1 MSIFHKILVY
11 TENSH
16 MKTKLESITKGTY
29 LKGIIPNQIV
39 EVIDAVWHGD
49 DVIEV
54 TFKDSLGNPNNEI
67 LYRDNEVN
75 LEIVTSSAPWSFSAS
90 SDKFKLV
97 SEAYRIKLAYV
108 FDPMMA
114 IHTSMIE
121 PLPHQIT
128 AVYDNMLPRQPLRYV
143 LADDPGSGKTIMA
156 GLLIKELAIR
166 GDVKRC
172 LIVCPGVLAEQWQD
186 ELFQKFQLPFEILT
200 NDKTNTS
207 KTGNWFQEENMV
219 IARLDKLSRDEDL
232 QEKLKI
238 TDWDLVIVDEAHKM
252 SASFFGGEVKFTKRY
267 RLGQLLS
274 KQTRHL
280 LLMTATPHNGKE
292 EDFQLFLALIDGDRF
307 EGRFRDG
314 VHTVEVSDIMRRL
327 LKEQLVKFDGKPL
340 FPERIAITVPYQL
353 TPEEER
359 LYVEVSNYVREQFNR
374 ADALESG
381 RRGSVGFALTILQR
395 RLASSPEAIYQSLKR
410 RKDRL
415 NARLREEK
423 MFHRVVLSTEQLH
436 DFDDEDI
443 EEFVDDIESEEQEQL
458 QNEFV
463 DRATTARTIQ
473 ELEAEINTLRL
484 LEELA
489 LAVKMSG
496 TDKKWEQLSN
506 ILTENE
512 WMFDASGN
520 RRKLV
525 IFTEHRDT
533 LNYLAIKIRTLLG
546 NQETVVT
553 IQGGMSREER
563 KKSQEQFTQDVNVSV
578 LIATDAAGE
587 GINLQRAHLMVNYDL
602 PWNPNRLEQRF
613 GRIHRIG
620 QTEVCRLW
628 NIIAHQT
635 REGEVWQR
643 LFEKLEI
650 EREALG
656 GQVFDV
662 LGEMTFENKSLR
674 ELIIEAIRYGNDP
687 ERKAYLNRVLDEALD
702 HVKLEKLL
710 NERALHTITLTKSNV
725 QVIREE
731 MDRAATRK
739 LQPHFIAD
747 FFLTAFKS
755 LGGSITE
762 KEKGRYQVIFVPSA
776 IRNRDRLIGTREPI
790 LKSYERITFHKEL
803 ISVQSKPLASFVCPG
818 HPLLDATI
826 DLLLE
831 TQLSIM
837 KQGSILI
844 DELNP
849 NSKPR
854 VLFYLENSVQDA
866 RQIESGG
873 RRTISKE
880 VHFVELYENGQI
892 AQAGYAPYLDYRTA
906 TDSEITELLSNVDTM
921 PWLQQ
926 NMEDKIKSFAI
937 STIAKS
943 HLERV
948 RANRQFLVEKTKTA
962 VIERLTNEIRYWDH
976 RARDLRMH
984 EEAGKPNAKLNSN
997 EARKRAD
1004 ELQMRMQKR
1013 IQELDEESKIS
1024 SKPPVVI
1031 GGVLVIP
1038 ACMINSEVKEDFKTM
1053 GFASPEEKAIVEKA
1067 GMDAVFAVEN
1077 ELNNIAT
1084 DRSKEK
1090 IGYDIESICSQSGN
1104 LRFIEVKGRRKDALT
1119 VTISKNE
1126 IIYGLNLPDQFILAL
1141 AFVDGKKVDVH
1152 YVQHA
1157 FRFEPDFGVTSIN
1170 FNVRDLLTKTVYQKS
1185 IILE

>member
-1 MSIFHKILVY
+1 M
-11 TENSH
+11 
-16 MKTKLESITKGTY
+16 TKLENITKGTY
-29 LKGIIPNQIV
+29 LNGVIPNQMV
-39 EVIDAVWHGD
+39 EVIDAVWHGT
-49 DVIEV
+49 DVIEI

-67 LYRDNEVN
+67 LYRDNEPN
-75 LEIVTSSAPWSFSAS
+75 LEIVIASAPWSFNAS

-97 SEAYRIKLAYV
+97 SEAYRIRLAYI

-128 AVYDNMLPRQPLRYV
+128 AVYDSMLPRQPLRYV
-143 LADDPGSGKTIMA
+143 LADDPGAGKTIMA

-186 ELFQKFQLPFEILT
+186 ELFHKFQLPFEILT
-200 NDKTNTS
+200 NDKTNSS
-207 KTGNWFQEENMV
+207 KTGNWFNEENFV

-232 QEKLKI
+232 QEKLRV

-274 KQTRHL
+274 RQTRHF

-314 VHTVEVSDIMRRL
+314 VHTVDVSDIMRRL
-327 LKEQLVKFDGKPL
+327 LKEQLVKFNGKPL

-353 TPEEER
+353 TPDEER
-359 LYVEVSNYVREQFNR
+359 LYVEVTNYVREQFNR
-374 ADALESG
+374 ADNLESG

-395 RLASSPEAIYQSLKR
+395 RLASSPEAIYQSLRR
-410 RKDRL
+410 RKERL
-415 NARLREEK
+415 QARLEEERL
-423 MFHRVVLSTEQLH
+423 FHRVEIRTEQLP
-436 DFDDEDI
+436 DFDDDEDI
-443 EEFVDDIESEEQEQL
+443 EDYVDDQSSEEQEQVE
-458 QNEFV
+458 NEFV

-473 ELEAEINTLRL
+473 ELEAEINTLKQ

-489 LAVKMSG
+489 LTVKRSG
-496 TDKKWEQLSN
+496 TDKWEQLSN

-512 WMFDASGN
+512 CMFDDARN

-533 LNYLAIKIRTLLG
+533 LNYLALKIRTLLG
-546 NQETVVT
+546 SQNAVVT
-553 IQGGMSREER
+553 IQGGMNREDR
-563 KKSQEQFTQDVNVSV
+563 KKAQEQFTQDVNVSV

-643 LFEKLEI
+643 LFDKLEI

-674 ELIIEAIRYGNDP
+674 DLLIEAIRYGSDP
-687 ERKAYLNRVLDEALD
+687 ERKAFLDRVLDEALD
-702 HVKLEKLL
+702 RAKLEKLL
-710 NERALHTITLTKSNV
+710 QERSLHSITMTKSGV
-725 QVIREE
+725 QEIREE
-731 MDRAATRK
+731 MDRAAARK

-747 FFLTAFKS
+747 FFLTAFKA
-755 LGGSITE
+755 LGGSVAE
-762 KEKGRYQVIFVPSA
+762 KEKGRYQVLHVPAA
-776 IRNRDRLIGTREPI
+776 IRNRDRIIATREPI

-803 ISVQSKPLASFVCPG
+803 VSVQDKPLAAFVCPG

-831 TQLSIM
+831 SQMGLL

-849 NSKPR
+849 DSEPR

-866 RQIESGG
+866 RQLETGG
-873 RRTISKE
+873 RRTISRE
-880 VHFVELYENGQI
+880 VHFVEMNGQGQI
-892 AQAGYAPYLDYRTA
+892 MQAGYAPYLDYREA
-906 TDSEITELLSNVDTM
+906 SEEEMNEVLFKAETL
-921 PWLQQ
+921 PWLKQ

-937 STIAKS
+937 TTIAKD

-948 RANRQFLVEKTKTA
+948 KKNRQYLVEKTKNA
-962 VIERLTNEIRYWDH
+962 VQERLTNEIHYWDR
-976 RARDLRMH
+976 RARDLRKQ

-1004 ELQMRMQKR
+1004 ELQTRMQKR
-1013 IQELDEESKIS
+1013 MQELDEEGKIS

-1038 ACMINSEVKEDFKTM
+1038 ASMLSTQVKEDYKSQ
-1053 GFASPEEKAIVEKA
+1053 GFASPEEKAAVEKA
-1067 GMDAVFAVEN
+1067 GMQAVFAVEK
-1077 ELNNIAT
+1077 ELSNTAK

-1090 IGYDIESICSQSGN
+1090 IGYDIESLCSQTGN
-1104 LRFIEVKGRRKDALT
+1104 LRFIEVKGRRKDATT
-1119 VTISKNE
+1119 VTITKNE
-1126 IIYGLNLPDQFILAL
+1126 IIYGLNLPEQFILAL
-1141 AFVDGKKVDVH
+1141 AFVDGKRVEVH

-1170 FNVRDLLTKTVYQKS
+1170 FNVKDLLTRTVHRRT
-1185 IILE
+1185 ITLE

>member
-1 MSIFHKILVY
+1 M
-11 TENSH
+11 
-16 MKTKLESITKGTY
+16 TKLENITKGIY
-29 LKGIIPNQIV
+29 LNGVIPNHMV
-39 EVIDAVWHGD
+39 EVIDAVWHGT
-49 DVIEV
+49 DVIEI

-67 LYRDNEVN
+67 LYRDSEPN
-75 LEIVTSSAPWSFSAS
+75 LEIVTASAPWSFNAS
-90 SDKFKLV
+90 SEKFKLV
-97 SEAYRIKLAYV
+97 SEAYRIRLAYI

-128 AVYDNMLPRQPLRYV
+128 AVYDSMLPRQPLRYV
-143 LADDPGSGKTIMA
+143 LADDPGAGKTIMA

-200 NDKTNTS
+200 NDKTNSS
-207 KTGNWFQEENMV
+207 KTGNWFNEENFV

-232 QEKLKI
+232 QEKLRV

-274 KQTRHL
+274 RQTRHF

-314 VHTVEVSDIMRRL
+314 VHTVDVSDIMRRL

-353 TPEEER
+353 TPDEER
-359 LYVEVSNYVREQFNR
+359 LYVEVTNYVREQFNR
-374 ADALESG
+374 ADNLESG

-395 RLASSPEAIYQSLKR
+395 RLASSPEAIYQSLRR
-410 RKDRL
+410 RKEKL
-415 NARLREEK
+415 QARLEEEK
-423 MFHRVVLSTEQLH
+423 LFNRVELRTERTS
-436 DFDDEDI
+436 DFDED
-443 EEFVDDIESEEQEQL
+443 DDIESYVDDQTAEEQEQVE
-458 QNEFV
+458 NEFV

-473 ELEAEINTLRL
+473 ELEAEINTLKQ

-489 LAVKMSG
+489 LTVKRSG
-496 TDKKWEQLSN
+496 TDKKWEELSS

-512 WMFDASGN
+512 WMFDDARN

-533 LNYLAIKIRTLLG
+533 LNYLALKIRTLLG
-546 NQETVVT
+546 SQNAVVT
-553 IQGGMSREER
+553 IQGGMNREDR
-563 KKSQEQFTQDVNVSV
+563 KKAQEQFTQDINVSV

-643 LFEKLEI
+643 LFDKLEI

-674 ELIIEAIRYGNDP
+674 DLLIEAIRYGSDP
-687 ERKAYLNRVLDEALD
+687 ERKAFLDRVLDEALD
-702 HVKLEKLL
+702 HAKLEKLL
-710 NERALHTITLTKSNV
+710 QERSLHAITMTKSGV
-725 QVIREE
+725 QEIREE
-731 MDRAATRK
+731 MDRAAARK

-747 FFLTAFKS
+747 FFLTAFKA
-755 LGGSITE
+755 LGGSVTE
-762 KEKGRYQVIFVPSA
+762 KEKGRYQVLHVPSA
-776 IRNRDRLIGTREPI
+776 IRNRDRIIGTREPI

-803 ISVQSKPLASFVCPG
+803 VSVQGKPLAAFVCPG

-831 TQLSIM
+831 SQMGLL
-837 KQGSILI
+837 KQGSVLI

-849 NSKPR
+849 DSEPR

-866 RQIESGG
+866 RHLETGG
-873 RRTISKE
+873 RRTISRE
-880 VHFVELYENGQI
+880 VHFVELNGQGQI
-892 AQAGYAPYLDYRTA
+892 MQAGYAPYLDYRQA
-906 TDSEITELLSNVDTM
+906 SEEEINEVISKADEL
-921 PWLQQ
+921 PWLKQ
-926 NMEDKIKSFAI
+926 NMVDKIKSFAI
-937 STIAKS
+937 TTIAKE

-948 RANRQFLVEKTKTA
+948 KKNRQYLVEKTKNA
-962 VIERLTNEIRYWDH
+962 VQERLTNEIRYWDH
-976 RARDLRMH
+976 RARDLRMQ
-984 EEAGKPNAKLNSN
+984 EESGRPNAKLNSN

-1004 ELQMRMQKR
+1004 ELQTRMQKR
-1013 IQELDEESKIS
+1013 MQELDEESKIS

-1038 ACMINSEVKEDFKTM
+1038 ASMLSAQVKEDFKSQ
-1053 GFASPEEKAIVEKA
+1053 GFASPEEKAAVEKA
-1067 GMDAVFAVEN
+1067 GMDAVFAVEK
-1077 ELNNIAT
+1077 ELNNAAK

-1090 IGYDIESICSQSGN
+1090 IGYDIESLCSQTGN
-1104 LRFIEVKGRRKDALT
+1104 LRFIEVKGRRKDATT
-1119 VTISKNE
+1119 VTITKNE
-1126 IIYGLNLPDQFILAL
+1126 IIYGLNLPEQFILAL
-1141 AFVDGKKVDVH
+1141 AFVDGKRVEVH
-1152 YVQHA
+1152 YVQNA
-1157 FRFEPDFGVTSIN
+1157 FHFEPDFGVTSIN
-1170 FNVRDLLTKTVYQKS
+1170 FNVKDLLTKTVHRRT
-1185 IILE
+1185 ITLE

>member
-1 MSIFHKILVY
+1 M
-11 TENSH
+11 
-16 MKTKLESITKGTY
+16 TKLENITKGTY
-29 LKGIIPNQIV
+29 LNGVIPNQMV
-39 EVIDAVWHGD
+39 EVIDAVWHGT
-49 DVIEV
+49 DVIEI

-67 LYRDNEVN
+67 LYRDSEPN
-75 LEIVTSSAPWSFSAS
+75 LEIVTASAPWSFNAS
-90 SDKFKLV
+90 SEKFKLV
-97 SEAYRIKLAYV
+97 SEAYRIRLAYI

-128 AVYDNMLPRQPLRYV
+128 AVYDSMLPRQPLRYV
-143 LADDPGSGKTIMA
+143 LADDPGAGKTIMA

-200 NDKTNTS
+200 NDKTNSS
-207 KTGNWFQEENMV
+207 KTGNWFNEENFV

-232 QEKLKI
+232 QEKLRV
-238 TDWDLVIVDEAHKM
+238 TEWDLVIVDEAHKM

-274 KQTRHL
+274 RQSRHF

-314 VHTVEVSDIMRRL
+314 VHTVDVSDIMRRL

-353 TPEEER
+353 TPDEER
-359 LYVEVSNYVREQFNR
+359 LYVEVTNYVREQFNR
-374 ADALESG
+374 ADNLESG

-395 RLASSPEAIYQSLKR
+395 RLASSPEAIYQSLRR
-410 RKDRL
+410 RKERL
-415 NARLREEK
+415 QARLEEERL
-423 MFHRVVLSTEQLH
+423 FHRVEIRTEQLP
-436 DFDDEDI
+436 DFDDDEDI
-443 EEFVDDIESEEQEQL
+443 EDYVDDQSSDDQEQVE
-458 QNEFV
+458 NEFV

-473 ELEAEINTLRL
+473 ELEAEINTLKQ
-484 LEELA
+484 LEALA
-489 LAVKMSG
+489 LTVKRSG

-512 WMFDASGN
+512 WMFDDARN

-533 LNYLAIKIRTLLG
+533 LNYLALKIRTLLG
-546 NQETVVT
+546 SQNAVVT
-553 IQGGMSREER
+553 IQGGMNREDR
-563 KKSQEQFTQDVNVSV
+563 KKAQEQFTQDVNVSV

-643 LFEKLEI
+643 LFDKLEI

-674 ELIIEAIRYGNDP
+674 DLLIEAIRYGSDP
-687 ERKAYLNRVLDEALD
+687 ERKAFLDRVLDEALD
-702 HVKLEKLL
+702 HAKLEKLL
-710 NERALHTITLTKSNV
+710 QERSLHAITMTKSGV
-725 QVIREE
+725 QEIREE
-731 MDRAATRK
+731 MDRAAARK

-747 FFLTAFKS
+747 FFLTAFRA
-755 LGGSITE
+755 LGGSVTE
-762 KEKGRYQVIFVPSA
+762 KEKGRHQVLHVPAS
-776 IRNRDRLIGTREPI
+776 IRNRDRIIGTREPI

-803 ISVQSKPLASFVCPG
+803 VSLQGKPLAAFVCPG

-831 TQLSIM
+831 SQLGLL

-849 NSKPR
+849 DSEPR

-866 RQIESGG
+866 RQLETGG
-873 RRTISKE
+873 RRTISRE
-880 VHFVELYENGQI
+880 VQFVELNGQGQI
-892 AQAGYAPYLDYRTA
+892 MQAGYAPYLDYRQA
-906 TDSEITELLSNVDTM
+906 SEEEINEVLTKADAL
-921 PWLQQ
+921 PWLKQ

-937 STIAKS
+937 TTIAKE

-948 RANRQFLVEKTKTA
+948 KKNRQFLVEKTKNA
-962 VIERLTNEIRYWDH
+962 VKERLTNEIRYWDH
-976 RARDLRMH
+976 RARDLRLQ
-984 EEAGKPNAKLNSN
+984 EESGRPNAKLNSN

-1004 ELQMRMQKR
+1004 ELQTRMQKR
-1013 IQELDEESKIS
+1013 MQELDEECKIS

-1038 ACMINSEVKEDFKTM
+1038 ASMLSTQVKEDFKSQ
-1053 GFASPEEKAIVEKA
+1053 GFASPEEKAAVEKA
-1067 GMDAVFAVEN
+1067 GMDAVFAVEK
-1077 ELNNIAT
+1077 ELNNAT
-1084 DRSKEK
+1084 KDRSKEK
-1090 IGYDIESICSQSGN
+1090 IGYDIESICSKTGN
-1104 LRFIEVKGRRKDALT
+1104 LRFIEVKGRRKDATT
-1119 VTISKNE
+1119 VTITKNE
-1126 IIYGLNLPDQFILAL
+1126 IIYGLNLPEQFILAL
-1141 AFVDGKKVDVH
+1141 AFVDGKRVEVH
-1152 YVQHA
+1152 YVQNA

-1170 FNVRDLLTKTVYQKS
+1170 FNVKDLLTKTVHRRT
-1185 IILE
+1185 ITLD

>member
-1 MSIFHKILVY
+1 M
-11 TENSH
+11 
-16 MKTKLESITKGTY
+16 TKLENITKGTY
-29 LKGIIPNQIV
+29 LNGVIPNQMV
-39 EVIDAVWHGD
+39 EVIDSIWHGT
-49 DVIEV
+49 DVIEI

-67 LYRDNEVN
+67 LYRDNESN
-75 LEIVTSSAPWSFSAS
+75 LEIVTASAPWSFNAS
-90 SDKFKLV
+90 SEKFKLV
-97 SEAYRIKLAYV
+97 SEAYRIRLAYI

-128 AVYDNMLPRQPLRYV
+128 AVYDSMLPRQPLRYL
-143 LADDPGSGKTIMA
+143 LADDPGAGKTIMA

-200 NDKTNTS
+200 NDKTNS
-207 KTGNWFQEENMV
+207 CKTGNWFSEENFV

-232 QEKLKI
+232 QEKLKV

-274 KQTRHL
+274 RQTRHF

-314 VHTVEVSDIMRRL
+314 VHTVDVSDIMRRL
-327 LKEQLVKFDGKPL
+327 LKEQLVKFNGKPL

-353 TPEEER
+353 TPDEER
-359 LYVEVSNYVREQFNR
+359 LYVEVTNYVREQFNR
-374 ADALESG
+374 ADNLESG

-395 RLASSPEAIYQSLKR
+395 RLASSPEAIYQSLRR
-410 RKDRL
+410 RKERL
-415 NARLREEK
+415 QARLEEEK
-423 MFHRVVLSTEQLH
+423 LFHRVEIRTEQLPVF
-436 DFDDEDI
+436 DDDEDI
-443 EEFVDDIESEEQEQL
+443 EDYFDDQDSEEQEQVE
-458 QNEFV
+458 NEFV

-473 ELEAEINTLRL
+473 ELEAEINTLKQ
-484 LEELA
+484 LEEIA
-489 LAVKMSG
+489 LTVKRSG

-512 WMFDASGN
+512 WMFDDARN

-533 LNYLAIKIRTLLG
+533 LNYLALKIRTLLG
-546 NQETVVT
+546 SQNAVVT
-553 IQGGMSREER
+553 IQGGMNREDR
-563 KKSQEQFTQDVNVSV
+563 KKAQEQFTQDVNVSV

-643 LFEKLEI
+643 LFDKLEI

-674 ELIIEAIRYGNDP
+674 DLLIEAIRYGSDP
-687 ERKAYLNRVLDEALD
+687 ERKAFLDRVLDEALD
-702 HVKLEKLL
+702 HAKLEKLL
-710 NERALHTITLTKSNV
+710 QERSLHAITMTKSVV
-725 QVIREE
+725 QEIREE
-731 MDRAATRK
+731 MDRAAARK

-747 FFLTAFKS
+747 FFLTAFKA
-755 LGGSITE
+755 LGGSVTE
-762 KEKGRYQVIFVPSA
+762 KEKGRYQVLHVPAA
-776 IRNRDRLIGTREPI
+776 IRNRDRIIGTREPI
-790 LKSYERITFHKEL
+790 LKSYERTTFHKEL
-803 ISVQSKPLASFVCPG
+803 VSVQGRPLAAFVCPG

-831 TQLSIM
+831 SQMGLL
-837 KQGSILI
+837 KQGSVLI

-849 NSKPR
+849 NSEPR

-866 RQIESGG
+866 RQLETGG
-873 RRTISKE
+873 RRTISRE
-880 VHFVELYENGQI
+880 VHFVELNGKDQI
-892 AQAGYAPYLDYRTA
+892 MQAGYAPYLDYRQA
-906 TDSEITELLSNVDTM
+906 TEEEINEVLTKADAM
-921 PWLQQ
+921 PWLKQ

-937 STIAKS
+937 TTIAKD

-948 RANRQFLVEKTKTA
+948 KKNRQYFVEKTKIA
-962 VIERLTNEIRYWDH
+962 VQERLTNEIRYWDH
-976 RARDLRMH
+976 RARDLRMQ

-1004 ELQMRMQKR
+1004 ELQNRMQKR

-1031 GGVLVIP
+1031 GGVLVMP
-1038 ACMINSEVKEDFKTM
+1038 ASMLHAQVKEDYKSQ
-1053 GFASPEEKAIVEKA
+1053 GFASPEEKATVEKA
-1067 GMDAVFAVEN
+1067 GMQAVFAVEK
-1077 ELNNIAT
+1077 ELSNAAK

-1090 IGYDIESICSQSGN
+1090 IGYDIESLCSQTGN
-1104 LRFIEVKGRRKDALT
+1104 LRFIEVKGRRKDATT
-1119 VTISKNE
+1119 VTITKNE
-1126 IIYGLNLPDQFILAL
+1126 IIYGLNLPEQFILAL
-1141 AFVDGKKVDVH
+1141 AFVDGKRVEVH
-1152 YVQHA
+1152 YVQNA

-1170 FNVRDLLTKTVYQKS
+1170 FNVKDLLTKTVHRRT
-1185 IILE
+1185 ITLE

>member
-1 MSIFHKILVY
+1 MRL
-11 TENSH
+11 EN
-16 MKTKLESITKGTY
+16 ITKGTY
-29 LKGIIPNQIV
+29 LSGVIPNQMV
-39 EVIDAVWHGD
+39 EVIDAVWHGT
-49 DVIEV
+49 DVIEI
-54 TFKDSLGNPNNEI
+54 TFKDNLGNPNNEI
-67 LYRDNEVN
+67 LYRDSEPN
-75 LEIVTSSAPWSFSAS
+75 LEIVIASAPWSFNAS
-90 SDKFKLV
+90 SEKFKLV
-97 SEAYRIKLAYV
+97 SEAYRIRLAYI

-128 AVYDNMLPRQPLRYV
+128 AVYDSMLPRQPLRYV
-143 LADDPGSGKTIMA
+143 LADDPGAGKTIMA

-200 NDKTNTS
+200 NDKANSS
-207 KTGNWFQEENMV
+207 KTGNWFNEENFV

-232 QEKLKI
+232 QEKLRVS
-238 TDWDLVIVDEAHKM
+238 DWDLVIVDEAHKM

-274 KQTRHL
+274 RQTRHF

-314 VHTVEVSDIMRRL
+314 VHTVDVSDIMRRL

-353 TPEEER
+353 TPDEER
-359 LYVEVSNYVREQFNR
+359 LYVEVTNYVREQFNR
-374 ADALESG
+374 ADNLESG

-395 RLASSPEAIYQSLKR
+395 RLASSPEAIYQSLRR
-410 RKDRL
+410 RKERL
-415 NARLREEK
+415 QARLEEERL
-423 MFHRVVLSTEQLH
+423 FHRVEIRAEQLP
-436 DFDDEDI
+436 DFDDEEDI
-443 EEFVDDIESEEQEQL
+443 DDYVDDQSSDEQEQVE
-458 QNEFV
+458 NEFV

-473 ELEAEINTLRL
+473 ELEAEINTLKQ

-489 LAVKMSG
+489 LTVKRSG
-496 TDKKWEQLSN
+496 TDKKWEELSN

-512 WMFDASGN
+512 WMFDDAGN

-533 LNYLAIKIRTLLG
+533 LNYLALKIRTLLG
-546 NQETVVT
+546 SQNAVVT
-553 IQGGMSREER
+553 IQGGMNREDR
-563 KKSQEQFTQDVNVSV
+563 KKAQEQFTQDVNVSV

-643 LFEKLEI
+643 LFDKLEI

-674 ELIIEAIRYGNDP
+674 DLLIEAIRYGSDP
-687 ERKAYLNRVLDEALD
+687 ERKAFLDRVLDEALD
-702 HVKLEKLL
+702 HDKLEKLL
-710 NERALHTITLTKSNV
+710 QERSLHAITMTKSGV
-725 QVIREE
+725 QEIREE
-731 MDRAATRK
+731 MDRAAARK

-747 FFLTAFKS
+747 FFLTAFKA
-755 LGGSITE
+755 LGGSVTE
-762 KEKGRYQVIFVPSA
+762 KEKGRYQVLHVPAA
-776 IRNRDRLIGTREPI
+776 IRNRDRIIGTREPI

-803 ISVQSKPLASFVCPG
+803 VSVQGKPLAAFVCPG

-831 TQLSIM
+831 SQMGLL

-849 NSKPR
+849 DSEPR

-866 RQIESGG
+866 RQLETGG
-873 RRTISKE
+873 RRTISRE
-880 VHFVELYENGQI
+880 VHFVELNGQGQI
-892 AQAGYAPYLDYRTA
+892 LQAGYAPYLDYRHA
-906 TDSEITELLSNVDTM
+906 TQEEINEMLIKADAL
-921 PWLQQ
+921 PWLKQ

-937 STIAKS
+937 TTIAKE

-948 RANRQFLVEKTKTA
+948 KKNRQYLVEKTKNA
-962 VIERLTNEIRYWDH
+962 VQERLTNEIRYWDH
-976 RARDLRMH
+976 RARDLRMQ
-984 EEAGKPNAKLNSN
+984 EESGRPNAKLNSN

-1004 ELQMRMQKR
+1004 ELQTRMQKR
-1013 IQELDEESKIS
+1013 MQELDEESKIS

-1038 ACMINSEVKEDFKTM
+1038 ANMLTTHVKEDYKSQ
-1053 GFASPEEKAIVEKA
+1053 GFATPEEKAAIEKA
-1067 GMDAVFAVEN
+1067 GMQAVFAVEN
-1077 ELNNIAT
+1077 ELNNSAK
-1084 DRSKEK
+1084 DRSNEK
-1090 IGYDIESICSQSGN
+1090 IGYDIESLCSQTGS
-1104 LRFIEVKGRRKDALT
+1104 LRFIEVKGRRKDATT
-1119 VTISKNE
+1119 VTITKNE
-1126 IIYGLNLPDQFILAL
+1126 IIYGLNLPEQFILAL
-1141 AFVDGKKVDVH
+1141 AFVDGKRVEVH
-1152 YVQHA
+1152 YVQNT

-1170 FNVRDLLTKTVYQKS
+1170 FNVKDLLTKTVHRRT
-1185 IILE
+1185 ITLE

>member
-1 MSIFHKILVY
+1 MTRL
-11 TENSH
+11 EN
-16 MKTKLESITKGTY
+16 ITKGTY
-29 LKGIIPNQIV
+29 LNGVIPNQKV
-39 EVIDAVWHGD
+39 EVIDAVWHGA
-49 DVIEV
+49 DVIEI
-54 TFKDSLGNPNNEI
+54 TFKDALGNPNNQI
-67 LYRDNEVN
+67 LYRDNEPN
-75 LEIVTSSAPWSFSAS
+75 LEIVTASAPWSFNAS
-90 SDKFKLV
+90 SEKFKLV
-97 SEAYRIKLAYV
+97 SEAYRIRLAYI

-128 AVYDNMLPRQPLRYV
+128 AVYDSMLPRQPLRYV
-143 LADDPGSGKTIMA
+143 LADDPGAGKTIMA
-156 GLLIKELAIR
+156 GLLVKELAIR

-200 NDKTNTS
+200 NDKTNSS
-207 KTGNWFQEENMV
+207 KTGNWFNEENFV

-232 QEKLKI
+232 QEKLKV

-274 KQTRHL
+274 RQTRHF

-314 VHTVEVSDIMRRL
+314 VHTVDVSDIMRRL

-353 TPEEER
+353 KPDEES
-359 LYVEVSNYVREQFNR
+359 LYVEVTNYVREQFNR
-374 ADALESG
+374 ADNLDSG

-395 RLASSPEAIYQSLKR
+395 RLASSPEAIYQSLRR
-410 RKDRL
+410 RKERL
-415 NARLREEK
+415 NARLEEERL
-423 MFHRVVLSTEQLH
+423 FHRVELRKDQFPDYDENQNID
-436 DFDDEDI
+436 DFANDQ
-443 EEFVDDIESEEQEQL
+443 ESEEQEQIE
-458 QNEFV
+458 NEFL
-463 DRATTARTIQ
+463 DRATAAQTIQ
-473 ELEAEINTLRL
+473 ELEAEINTLKH
-484 LEELA
+484 LEGLA
-489 LAVKMSG
+489 LTVKQSG
-496 TDKKWEQLSN
+496 TDKKWEELSN
-506 ILTENE
+506 ILTENK
-512 WMFDASGN
+512 WMFDDTNN

-533 LNYLAIKIRTLLG
+533 LNYLAQKIRTLLG
-546 NQETVVT
+546 SQDEVVT
-553 IQGGMSREER
+553 IQGGMNREDR
-563 KKSQEQFTQDVNVSV
+563 KKAQERFTQDVNVFV

-628 NIIAHQT
+628 NIVAHQT

-643 LFEKLEI
+643 LFDKLEI

-674 ELIIEAIRYGNDP
+674 DLLIEAIRYGNDP
-687 ERKAYLNRVLDEALD
+687 ERKAFLDRVLDEALD

-710 NERALHTITLTKSNV
+710 QERSLHAITMTKSGV
-725 QVIREE
+725 QEIREE
-731 MDRAATRK
+731 MDRAAARK

-747 FFLTAFKS
+747 FFLTAFKVF
-755 LGGSITE
+755 GGSVTE
-762 KEKGRYQVIFVPSA
+762 KEKGRYQVLHVPSA
-776 IRNRDRLIGTREPI
+776 IRNRDRIIGTREPI

-803 ISVQSKPLASFVCPG
+803 VSLQGKPLAAFVCPG

-831 TQLSIM
+831 SQIGLL
-837 KQGSILI
+837 KQGSVLI

-849 NSKPR
+849 YSEPR

-866 RQIESGG
+866 RQLETGG

-880 VHFVELYENGQI
+880 VHFIELNEQGQVM
-892 AQAGYAPYLDYRTA
+892 QAGYAPYLNYRQA
-906 TDSEITELLSNVDTM
+906 TEEEINEVLSKADAM
-921 PWLQQ
+921 PWLKQ

-937 STIAKS
+937 TTIAKE

-948 RANRQFLVEKTKTA
+948 KKNRQYLVEKTKIA
-962 VIERLTNEIRYWDH
+962 VQERLTNEIRYWDH
-976 RARDLRMH
+976 RARDLRMQ
-984 EEAGKPNAKLNSN
+984 EESGRANAKLNSN

-1004 ELQMRMQKR
+1004 ELQTRMQKR

-1038 ACMINSEVKEDFKTM
+1038 VSMLNSQLKEDYKSQ
-1053 GFASPEEKAIVEKA
+1053 GFASPEEKAAVEKA
-1067 GMDAVFAVEN
+1067 GMQAVFAVEK
-1077 ELNNIAT
+1077 ELNNSAK

-1090 IGYDIESICSQSGN
+1090 IGYDIESLCSQTGN
-1104 LRFIEVKGRRKDALT
+1104 LRFIEVKGRRKDATT
-1119 VTISKNE
+1119 VTITKNE
-1126 IIYGLNLPDQFILAL
+1126 IIYGLNLPEQFILAL
-1141 AFVDGKKVDVH
+1141 AFVDGKRVEVH
-1152 YVQHA
+1152 YVQNA

-1170 FNVRDLLTKTVYQKS
+1170 FNVKDLLTKTVHHRT
-1185 IILE
+1185 ITIE

>member
-1 MSIFHKILVY
+1 M
-11 TENSH
+11 
-16 MKTKLESITKGTY
+16 TKLEKITKGTY
-29 LKGIIPNQIV
+29 LAGVIPNQMV
-39 EVIDAVWHGD
+39 EVVDAIWHGA
-49 DVIEV
+49 DVIEI
-54 TFKDSLGNPNNEI
+54 TFKDGLGNPNNEI
-67 LYRDNEVN
+67 LYRDNEAN
-75 LEIVTSSAPWSFSAS
+75 LEICIASAPWSFNAS
-90 SDKFKLV
+90 SEKFKLV
-97 SEAYRIKLAYV
+97 SEAYRIKLAYI

-128 AVYDNMLPRQPLRYV
+128 AVYDSMLPRQPLRFL
-143 LADDPGSGKTIMA
+143 LADDPGAGKTIMA

-186 ELFQKFQLPFEILT
+186 ELYMKFQLPFEILT
-200 NDKTNTS
+200 NDKINAS
-207 KTGNWFQEENMV
+207 KSGNWFNEENLV
-219 IARLDKLSRDEDL
+219 IARLDKLSRNEDL
-232 QEKLKI
+232 QDKLSV

-274 KQTRHL
+274 RRTRHF

-353 TPEEER
+353 TKEEEQ
-359 LYVEVSNYVREQFNR
+359 LYVEVTNYVREQFNR
-374 ADALESG
+374 ADNLESG
-381 RRGSVGFALTILQR
+381 RRGTVGFALTILQR

-410 RKDRL
+410 RKERL
-415 NARLREEK
+415 QARLEEER
-423 MFHRVVLSTEQLH
+423 MFHRVEIRREELP
-436 DFDDEDI
+436 DFDSGDEIEEYVHDI
-443 EEFVDDIESEEQEQL
+443 ETDEQEQVE
-458 QNEFV
+458 NDIV

-473 ELEAEINTLRL
+473 ELEAEITILKR

-489 LAVKMSG
+489 LSVKRSG
-496 TDKKWEQLSN
+496 TDKKWEELSN
-506 ILTENE
+506 IIAENE
-512 WMFDASGN
+512 WMFDEYGN

-533 LNYLAIKIRTLLG
+533 LTYLSKKIRTLLG
-546 NQETVVT
+546 NQEAVVT
-553 IQGGMSREER
+553 IQGGMKREER
-563 KKSQEQFTQDVNVSV
+563 RKAQELFTQDVNVFV
-578 LIATDAAGE
+578 LVATDAAGE

-620 QTEVCRLW
+620 QTEVCCLW

-643 LFEKLEI
+643 LFEKLEA

-662 LGEMTFENKSLR
+662 LGEMTFENRSLR
-674 ELIIEAIRYGNDP
+674 ELLIEAIRYGNDP
-687 ERKAYLNRVLDEALD
+687 ERKAYLNRILDEALD
-702 HVKLEKLL
+702 HTKLEKLL
-710 NERALHTITLTKSNV
+710 EERSLHAITLTKSGV
-725 QVIREE
+725 QEIREE
-731 MDRAATRK
+731 MDRAAARK

-747 FFLTAFKS
+747 FFLTAFKT
-755 LGGSITE
+755 LGGSVAE
-762 KEKGRYQVIFVPSA
+762 KEKGRYQVLHVPAA
-776 IRNRDRLIGTREPI
+776 IRNRDRVIGSREPI

-803 ISVQSKPLASFVCPG
+803 ISVQGKPLAAFICPG

-831 TQLSIM
+831 SQLSLL

-844 DELNP
+844 DEINA
-849 NSKPR
+849 NSEPR
-854 VLFYLENSVQDA
+854 VLFYLENSIQDA
-866 RQIESGG
+866 RQLDGGG

-880 VHFVELYENGQI
+880 VHYVELNEQGQI
-892 AQAGYAPYLDYRTA
+892 TQAGYAPYLDYRIA
-906 TDSEITELLSNVDTM
+906 TNQDMEAILQRVETIG
-921 PWLQQ
+921 WLRQ

-937 STIAKS
+937 TSIARD
-943 HLERV
+943 HLSRV
-948 RANRQFLVEKTKTA
+948 KTNRQYLVSKTKSA
-962 VIERLTNEIRYWDH
+962 VQERLTTEIRYWDH
-976 RARDLRMH
+976 RARDLRLQ

-1004 ELQMRMQKR
+1004 ELQARLQKRMQ
-1013 IQELDEESKIS
+1013 ELEEENKIS

-1038 ACMINSEVKEDFKTM
+1038 GSWISGQSKDDFRNQ
-1053 GFASPEEKAIVEKA
+1053 GFASPEEKAAVEKA
-1067 GMDAVFAVEN
+1067 GMTAVFAVEQA
-1077 ELNNIAT
+1077 LNNT
-1084 DRSKEK
+1084 TKDRSKEK
-1090 IGYDIESICSQSGN
+1090 IGYDIESVCSKTGN
-1104 LRFIEVKGRRKDALT
+1104 LRFIEVKGRRKDANT
-1119 VTISKNE
+1119 VTITKNE
-1126 IIYGLNLPDQFILAL
+1126 IIYGLNLPEQFILAL
-1141 AFVDGKKVDVH
+1141 ALVEGKSVEVH
-1152 YVQHA
+1152 YIQNA
-1157 FRFEPDFGVTSIN
+1157 FHFEPDFGVTSIN
-1170 FNVRDLLTKTVYQKS
+1170 FNIKDLLTKSVHHRK
-1185 IILE
+1185 INLE

>member
-1 MSIFHKILVY
+1 M
-11 TENSH
+11 
-16 MKTKLESITKGTY
+16 TKLENITKGTY
-29 LKGIIPNQIV
+29 LNGLIPNQMV
-39 EVIDAVWHGD
+39 EVINAVWHGS
-49 DVIEV
+49 DVIEI

-67 LYRDNEVN
+67 LYRDNEPN
-75 LEIVTSSAPWSFSAS
+75 LEIVTASAPWSFNAS
-90 SDKFKLV
+90 SEKFKLV
-97 SEAYRIKLAYV
+97 SEAYRIRLAYI

-128 AVYDNMLPRQPLRYV
+128 AVYDSMLPRQPLRYV
-143 LADDPGSGKTIMA
+143 LADDPGAGKTIMA

-200 NDKTNTS
+200 NDKTNSS
-207 KTGNWFQEENMV
+207 KTGNWFNEENSV

-232 QEKLKI
+232 QEKLKV

-252 SASFFGGEVKFTKRY
+252 SASFFGGEVKYTKRY

-274 KQTRHL
+274 RQTRHF

-314 VHTVEVSDIMRRL
+314 VHTVDVSDIMRRL

-353 TPEEER
+353 TPDEER
-359 LYVEVSNYVREQFNR
+359 LYVEVTNYVREQFNR
-374 ADALESG
+374 ADNLESG

-395 RLASSPEAIYQSLKR
+395 RLASSPEAIYQSLRR
-410 RKDRL
+410 RKERL
-415 NARLREEK
+415 QARLEEERL
-423 MFHRVVLSTEQLH
+423 FQRVELRPEQLP
-436 DFDDEDI
+436 DVDDDEDF
-443 EEFVDDIESEEQEQL
+443 EDYLNDQSSDEQDQVE
-458 QNEFV
+458 NEFV

-473 ELEAEINTLRL
+473 ELEAEINTLKQ

-489 LAVKMSG
+489 FTVKRSG

-506 ILTENE
+506 ILIENE
-512 WMFDASGN
+512 WMFDDAGN

-533 LNYLAIKIRTLLG
+533 LNYLALKIRTLLG
-546 NQETVVT
+546 SQDAVVT
-553 IQGGMSREER
+553 IQGGMNREDRR
-563 KKSQEQFTQDVNVSV
+563 KAQEQFTQDVNVSV

-643 LFEKLEI
+643 LFDKLEI

-674 ELIIEAIRYGNDP
+674 DLLIEAIRYGSDP
-687 ERKAYLNRVLDEALD
+687 ERRAFLDRVLDEALD
-702 HVKLEKLL
+702 HAKLEKLL
-710 NERALHTITLTKSNV
+710 QERSLHAITMTKTGV
-725 QVIREE
+725 QEIREE
-731 MDRAATRK
+731 MDRAAARK

-747 FFLTAFKS
+747 FFLTAFKA
-755 LGGSITE
+755 LGGSVTE
-762 KEKGRYQVIFVPSA
+762 KEKGRYQVLHVPAA
-776 IRNRDRLIGTREPI
+776 IRNRDRIIGTREPI

-803 ISVQSKPLASFVCPG
+803 VSVQGKPLAAFVCPG

-831 TQLSIM
+831 SQMGLL

-849 NSKPR
+849 DSEPR

-866 RQIESGG
+866 RQLETGG
-873 RRTISKE
+873 RRTISRE
-880 VHFVELYENGQI
+880 VHFVELNGHGQI
-892 AQAGYAPYLDYRTA
+892 LQAGYAPYLDYRHA
-906 TDSEITELLSNVDTM
+906 TQEEINEVLTKADAL
-921 PWLQQ
+921 PWLKQ

-937 STIAKS
+937 TTIAKE

-948 RANRQFLVEKTKTA
+948 KKNRQYLVEKTKTA
-962 VIERLTNEIRYWDH
+962 VQERLTNEIRYWDH
-976 RARDLRMH
+976 RARDLRMQ
-984 EEAGKPNAKLNSN
+984 EESGRPNAKLNSN

-1004 ELQMRMQKR
+1004 ELQTRMQKR
-1013 IQELDEESKIS
+1013 MQELDEESKIS

-1031 GGVLVIP
+1031 GGALVIP
-1038 ACMINSEVKEDFKTM
+1038 ANMLTTHVKEDYKSQ
-1053 GFASPEEKAIVEKA
+1053 GFASPEEKAAVEKA
-1067 GMDAVFAVEN
+1067 GMQAVFAVEK
-1077 ELNNIAT
+1077 ELNNAAK

-1090 IGYDIESICSQSGN
+1090 IGYDIESLCSQTGN
-1104 LRFIEVKGRRKDALT
+1104 LRFIEVKGRRKDATT
-1119 VTISKNE
+1119 VTITKNE
-1126 IIYGLNLPDQFILAL
+1126 IIYGLNLPEQFILAL
-1141 AFVDGKKVDVH
+1141 AFVDGKRVEVH
-1152 YVQHA
+1152 YVQNA
-1157 FRFEPDFGVTSIN
+1157 FRFKPDFGVTSIN
-1170 FNVRDLLTKTVYQKS
+1170 FNVKDLLTKTVHRRT
-1185 IILE
+1185 ITLD

>member
-1 MSIFHKILVY
+1 MS
-11 TENSH
+11 
-16 MKTKLESITKGTY
+16 KLENITKGTY
-29 LKGIIPNQIV
+29 LNGVIPNQMV
-39 EVIDAVWHGD
+39 EVIDAVWHGT
-49 DVIEV
+49 DVIEI
-54 TFKDSLGNPNNEI
+54 TFKDSVGNPNNEI
-67 LYRDNEVN
+67 LYRDSEPN
-75 LEIVTSSAPWSFSAS
+75 LEIVTASAPWSFTAS
-90 SDKFKLV
+90 SEKFKLV
-97 SEAYRIKLAYV
+97 SEAYRIRLAYI

-128 AVYDNMLPRQPLRYV
+128 AVYDDMLSRQPLRYV
-143 LADDPGSGKTIMA
+143 LADDPGAGKTIMA

-200 NDKTNTS
+200 NDKTNSS
-207 KTGNWFQEENMV
+207 KTGNWFNEENFV

-232 QEKLKI
+232 QEKLRVS
-238 TDWDLVIVDEAHKM
+238 DWDLVIVDEAHKM

-274 KQTRHL
+274 RQTRHF

-314 VHTVEVSDIMRRL
+314 VHTVDVSDIMRRL

-353 TPEEER
+353 TTDEER
-359 LYVEVSNYVREQFNR
+359 LYVEVTNYVREQFNR
-374 ADALESG
+374 ADNLESG

-395 RLASSPEAIYQSLKR
+395 RLASSPEAIYQSLRR
-410 RKDRL
+410 RKERL
-415 NARLREEK
+415 QARLEEERL
-423 MFHRVVLSTEQLH
+423 FHRVEIRTEQLPH
-436 DFDDEDI
+436 FDDDEEIEDY
-443 EEFVDDIESEEQEQL
+443 VDDQSSEEQEQVE
-458 QNEFV
+458 NEFI

-473 ELEAEINTLRL
+473 ELEAEINTLKQ

-489 LAVKMSG
+489 LTVKRSG

-512 WMFDASGN
+512 WMFDYARN

-533 LNYLAIKIRTLLG
+533 LNYLALKIRTLLG
-546 NQETVVT
+546 SQNAVVT
-553 IQGGMSREER
+553 IQGGMNREDR
-563 KKSQEQFTQDVNVSV
+563 KKAQEQFTQDVTVSV

-643 LFEKLEI
+643 LFDKLEL

-674 ELIIEAIRYGNDP
+674 DLLIEAIRYGSDP
-687 ERKAYLNRVLDEALD
+687 ERKAFLDRVLDEALD
-702 HVKLEKLL
+702 HAKLARLL
-710 NERALHTITLTKSNV
+710 EERSLHAITMTKSSV
-725 QVIREE
+725 QEIREE
-731 MDRAATRK
+731 MDRAAARK

-747 FFLTAFKS
+747 FFLTAFKA
-755 LGGSITE
+755 LGGLVSE
-762 KEKGRYQVIFVPSA
+762 KEKGRYQVLHVPAA
-776 IRNRDRLIGTREPI
+776 IRNRDRFIGTREPI

-803 ISVQSKPLASFVCPG
+803 ISVQGKPLAGFVCPG

-831 TQLSIM
+831 SQMGLL
-837 KQGSILI
+837 KQGSALI

-849 NSKPR
+849 DSEPR

-866 RQIESGG
+866 RHLETGG
-873 RRTISKE
+873 RRTISRE
-880 VHFVELYENGQI
+880 VHFVELNGQGQI
-892 AQAGYAPYLDYRTA
+892 MQAGYAPYLDYRQA
-906 TDSEITELLSNVDTM
+906 SEEELTEALIKADAL
-921 PWLQQ
+921 PWLKQ

-937 STIAKS
+937 TTIAKE

-948 RANRQFLVEKTKTA
+948 KMNRQYLVEKTKNA
-962 VIERLTNEIRYWDH
+962 VQERLTNEIRYWDH
-976 RARDLRMH
+976 RARDLRMQ
-984 EEAGKPNAKLNSN
+984 EESGRTNAKLNSN

-1004 ELQMRMQKR
+1004 ELQTRMEKR
-1013 IQELDEESKIS
+1013 MQELDEESKIS

-1038 ACMINSEVKEDFKTM
+1038 ANMLITHVKDDYEGQ
-1053 GFASPEEKAIVEKA
+1053 GFASPEEKAAVEKA
-1067 GMDAVFAVEN
+1067 AMQAVFAVEK
-1077 ELNNIAT
+1077 ELRNT
-1084 DRSKEK
+1084 TKDRSKEK
-1090 IGYDIESICSQSGN
+1090 IGYDIESLCSKTGN
-1104 LRFIEVKGRRKDALT
+1104 LRFIEVKGRRRDATT
-1119 VTISKNE
+1119 VTITKNE
-1126 IIYGLNLPDQFILAL
+1126 IIYGLNLPEQFILAL
-1141 AFVDGKKVDVH
+1141 AFVDGKRVEMH
-1152 YVQHA
+1152 YVQNA
-1157 FRFEPDFGVTSIN
+1157 FRFEPDFAVTSIN
-1170 FNVRDLLTKTVYQKS
+1170 FNVKDLLTKTVHRRT
-1185 IILE
+1185 IILD

>member
-1 MSIFHKILVY
+1 M
-11 TENSH
+11 
-16 MKTKLESITKGTY
+16 TKLENITKGTY
-29 LKGIIPNQIV
+29 LDGVIPNQMV
-39 EVIDAVWHGD
+39 EVIDAVWHGS
-49 DVIEV
+49 DVIEI
-54 TFKDSLGNPNNEI
+54 TFKDGQGNPNNEI
-67 LYRDNEVN
+67 LYRDNEPN
-75 LEIVTSSAPWSFSAS
+75 LDIVTASAPWSFNAS
-90 SDKFKLV
+90 SEKFKLV
-97 SEAYRIKLAYV
+97 SEAYRIKLAYI

-128 AVYDNMLPRQPLRYV
+128 AVYDSMLPRQPLRYV
-143 LADDPGSGKTIMA
+143 LADDPGAGKTIMA

-186 ELFQKFQLPFEILT
+186 ELYQKFQLPFEILT
-200 NDKTNTS
+200 NDKVNAS
-207 KTGNWFQEENMV
+207 KSGNWFNEENMV

-232 QEKLKI
+232 KDKLNV

-274 KQTRHL
+274 RRTRHF

-353 TPEEER
+353 TPEEEL
-359 LYVEVSNYVREQFNR
+359 LYVETTSYVREQFNR
-374 ADALESG
+374 ADNLESG

-410 RKDRL
+410 RKERL
-415 NARLREEK
+415 QTRLEEERL
-423 MFHRVVLSTEQLH
+423 FQRVELHVEQLP
-436 DFDDEDI
+436 DFDDDEEIEDY
-443 EEFVDDIESEEQEQL
+443 VDDIESEEQEQVA
-458 QNEFV
+458 NDFV

-473 ELEAEINTLRL
+473 ELQAEIDTLKR

-489 LAVKMSG
+489 LNLKRSG
-496 TDKKWEQLSN
+496 TDKKWEELSN

-512 WMFDASGN
+512 WMFDAARN

-533 LNYLAIKIRTLLG
+533 LNYLTLKIRTLLG
-546 NQETVVT
+546 SQEAVVT
-553 IQGGMSREER
+553 IQGGMNREDRR
-563 KKSQEQFTQDVNVSV
+563 KAQEQFTQDVNVSV

-643 LFEKLEI
+643 LFDKLEI

-674 ELIIEAIRYGNDP
+674 DLLIEAIRYGSDP
-687 ERKAYLNRVLDEALD
+687 ERKAFLDRILDEALD
-702 HVKLEKLL
+702 HDKLEKLL
-710 NERALHTITLTKSNV
+710 QERSLHAITMTKSGV
-725 QVIREE
+725 QEIREE
-731 MDRAATRK
+731 MDRSAARK

-747 FFLTAFKS
+747 FFLSAFKA
-755 LGGSITE
+755 LGGSATE
-762 KEKGRYQVIFVPSA
+762 KEKGRYQILHVPA
-776 IRNRDRLIGTREPI
+776 AVRNRDRIIGTREPI
-790 LKSYERITFHKEL
+790 LKNYERITFHKEL

-831 TQLSIM
+831 SQMGLM

-849 NSKPR
+849 DSEPR
-854 VLFYLENSVQDA
+854 VLFYLENSIQDA
-866 RQIESGG
+866 RQLESGG
-873 RRTISKE
+873 RRTISRE
-880 VHFVELYENGQI
+880 VHFVELNDKAEI
-892 AQAGYAPYLDYRTA
+892 TQAGYAPYLDYRTA
-906 TDSEITELLSNVDTM
+906 SDQEIEELLTKAATM
-921 PWLQQ
+921 PWLKQ

-937 STIAKS
+937 TTIARS

-948 RANRQFLVEKTKTA
+948 KTNRQYLVEKTKAA
-962 VIERLTNEIRYWDH
+962 VQERLTNEIRYWDH
-976 RARDLRMH
+976 RARDLRLQ
-984 EEAGKPNAKLNSN
+984 EEAGRPNAKLNSN

-1004 ELQMRMQKR
+1004 ELQARMQKR
-1013 IQELDEESKIS
+1013 MQELDEESKIS
-1024 SKPPVVI
+1024 SKPPVVM
-1031 GGVLVIP
+1031 GGVLVMP
-1038 ACMINSEVKEDFKTM
+1038 ASLLSAPVKEDYKSQ
-1053 GFASPEEKAIVEKA
+1053 GFASPEEKAKVEKA
-1067 GMDAVFAVEN
+1067 GMDAVFAVEK
-1077 ELNNIAT
+1077 ELSNIAK

-1090 IGYDIESICSQSGN
+1090 IGYDIESVCSQTGN
-1104 LRFIEVKGRRKDALT
+1104 LRFLEVKGRRKDATT
-1119 VTISKNE
+1119 VTITKNE
-1126 IIYGLNLPDQFILAL
+1126 IIYGLNLPEQFILAL
-1141 AFVDGKKVDVH
+1141 AFVDGKRVEVH
-1152 YVQHA
+1152 YVQNA

-1170 FNVRDLLTKTVYQKS
+1170 FNVKDLLTKTVHRRTITLK
-1185 IILE
+1185 

>member
-1 MSIFHKILVY
+1 M
-11 TENSH
+11 
-16 MKTKLESITKGTY
+16 TKLENITKGSY
-29 LKGIIPNQIV
+29 LNGVIPNQIV
-39 EVIDAVWHGD
+39 EVIDAVWHGS
-49 DVIEV
+49 DVIEI
-54 TFKDSLGNPNNEI
+54 TFKDNLGNPNNEI
-67 LYRDNEVN
+67 LYRDNELV
-75 LEIVTSSAPWSFSAS
+75 LEIVTSSAPWSFNAS
-90 SDKFKLV
+90 SEKFKLV
-97 SEAYRIKLAYV
+97 SEAYRIRLAYI

-128 AVYDNMLPRQPLRYV
+128 AVYDCMLPRQPLRYV
-143 LADDPGSGKTIMA
+143 LADDPGAGKTIMA
-156 GLLIKELAIR
+156 GLLIKELSIR

-200 NDKTNTS
+200 NDKSNSS
-207 KTGNWFQEENMV
+207 KTGNWFNEENFV

-232 QEKLKI
+232 QEKLKV

-252 SASFFGGEVKFTKRY
+252 SASFFGGEVKYTKRY

-274 KQTRHL
+274 KQTRHF

-307 EGRFRDG
+307 EGKFRDG
-314 VHTVEVSDIMRRL
+314 VHTVDVSDIMRRL

-340 FPERIAITVPYQL
+340 FPERIAITVPYLL
-353 TPEEER
+353 TPDEER
-359 LYVEVSNYVREQFNR
+359 LYVEVTNYVREQFNR
-374 ADALESG
+374 ADNLESG

-395 RLASSPEAIYQSLKR
+395 RLASSPEAIYQSLRR
-410 RKDRL
+410 RKERL
-415 NARLREEK
+415 QLRLEEEK
-423 MFHRVVLSTEQLH
+423 LFQRVEIRTEQLP
-436 DFDDEDI
+436 DFDIDEDI
-443 EEFVDDIESEEQEQL
+443 EDFVDDQFSEEQEQVE
-458 QNEFV
+458 NEFV
-463 DRATTARTIQ
+463 DRATTAQTIQ
-473 ELEAEINTLRL
+473 ELGAEINTLKQ

-489 LAVKMSG
+489 LTVKSSG

-512 WMFDASGN
+512 WMFDESQN

-533 LNYLAIKIRTLLG
+533 LNYLALKIRTLLG
-546 NQETVVT
+546 SQNAVVT
-553 IQGGMSREER
+553 IQGGMNREDR
-563 KKSQEQFTQDVNVSV
+563 KKAQELFTQDVNVSV

-643 LFEKLEI
+643 LFDKLEI

-674 ELIIEAIRYGNDP
+674 DLLIEAIRYGSDP
-687 ERKAYLNRVLDEALD
+687 ERKAFLDRVLDEALD
-702 HVKLEKLL
+702 HTKIEKLL
-710 NERALHTITLTKSNV
+710 QERSLHAITMTKSGV
-725 QVIREE
+725 REIREE
-731 MDRAATRK
+731 MDRAAARK
-739 LQPHFIAD
+739 LQPHFIED

-762 KEKGRYQVIFVPSA
+762 KEKSRYQVIHVPAA
-776 IRNRDRLIGTREPI
+776 IRNRDRIIGMREPI
-790 LKSYERITFHKEL
+790 LRSYERITFNKEL
-803 ISVQSKPLASFVCPG
+803 VSVQGKPLAAFACPG

-831 TQLSIM
+831 SQMGLL

-849 NSKPR
+849 NSEPR
-854 VLFYLENSVQDA
+854 VLFYLENSIQDA
-866 RQIESGG
+866 RHLESGG

-880 VHFVELYENGQI
+880 VHFLELNEQGHVRP
-892 AQAGYAPYLDYRTA
+892 AGYAPYLDYRQA
-906 TDSEITELLSNVDTM
+906 TEDEINNVLIKANAM
-921 PWLQQ
+921 PWLKQ

-937 STIAKS
+937 TTIAKD

-948 RANRQFLVEKTKTA
+948 KKNRQYLVEKTKMA
-962 VIERLTNEIRYWDH
+962 VEERLTNEIRYWDH
-976 RARDLRMH
+976 RARDLRMQ
-984 EEAGKPNAKLNSN
+984 EESGRPNAKLNSN

-1004 ELQMRMQKR
+1004 ELQTRMQKR

-1038 ACMINSEVKEDFKTM
+1038 ASMLNAQLKEDYKIH
-1053 GFASPEEKAIVEKA
+1053 GFASPEEKAEVEKA
-1067 GMDAVFAVEN
+1067 GMQAVFAVEK
-1077 ELNNIAT
+1077 ELNNAAK

-1090 IGYDIESICSQSGN
+1090 IGYDIESICNQSGN
-1104 LRFIEVKGRRKDALT
+1104 LRFIEVKGRRKDATT
-1119 VTISKNE
+1119 VTITKNE
-1126 IIYGLNLPDQFILAL
+1126 IIYGLNLPEQFILAL
-1141 AFVDGKKVDVH
+1141 AFVEGKRVEVH
-1152 YVQHA
+1152 YVQKA

-1170 FNVRDLLTKTVYQKS
+1170 FNVKDLLTKTVHS
-1185 IILE
+1185 RIITLE

>member
-1 MSIFHKILVY
+1 M
-11 TENSH
+11 
-16 MKTKLESITKGTY
+16 TKLENITKGTY
-29 LKGIIPNQIV
+29 LNGVIPNQMV
-39 EVIDAVWHGD
+39 EVIDAVWHGT
-49 DVIEV
+49 DVIEI

-67 LYRDNEVN
+67 LYRDSESN
-75 LEIVTSSAPWSFSAS
+75 LEIVTASAPWSFNAS
-90 SDKFKLV
+90 SEKFKLV
-97 SEAYRIKLAYV
+97 SEAYRIRLAYI

-128 AVYDNMLPRQPLRYV
+128 AVYDSMLPRQPLRYV
-143 LADDPGSGKTIMA
+143 LADDPGAGKTIMA

-200 NDKTNTS
+200 NDKTNSS
-207 KTGNWFQEENMV
+207 KTGNWFNEENFV

-232 QEKLKI
+232 QEKLRV

-274 KQTRHL
+274 RQTRHF

-314 VHTVEVSDIMRRL
+314 VHTVDVSDIMRRL

-353 TPEEER
+353 TPDEER
-359 LYVEVSNYVREQFNR
+359 LYVEVTNYVREQFNR
-374 ADALESG
+374 ADNLESG

-395 RLASSPEAIYQSLKR
+395 RLASSPEAIYQSLRR

-415 NARLREEK
+415 QARLEEERL
-423 MFHRVVLSTEQLH
+423 FHRVELRTEQLP
-436 DFDDEDI
+436 DFDDDEDI
-443 EEFVDDIESEEQEQL
+443 EDYVDDQDSEEQEQVE
-458 QNEFV
+458 NEFV
-463 DRATTARTIQ
+463 DRATTAQTIQ
-473 ELEAEINTLRL
+473 ELEAEINTLKQ

-489 LAVKMSG
+489 LTVKRSG

-512 WMFDASGN
+512 WMFDDARN

-533 LNYLAIKIRTLLG
+533 LNYLALKIRTLLG
-546 NQETVVT
+546 SQDAVVT
-553 IQGGMSREER
+553 IQGGMNREDRR
-563 KKSQEQFTQDVNVSV
+563 KAQEQFTQDVNVSV

-643 LFEKLEI
+643 LFDKLEI

-674 ELIIEAIRYGNDP
+674 DLLIEAIRYGSDP
-687 ERKAYLNRVLDEALD
+687 ERKAFLDRVLDEALD
-702 HVKLEKLL
+702 HAKLEKLL
-710 NERALHTITLTKSNV
+710 RERSLHAITMTKSGV
-725 QVIREE
+725 QEIREE
-731 MDRAATRK
+731 MDRAAARK

-747 FFLTAFKS
+747 FFLTALKA
-755 LGGSITE
+755 LGGSVTE
-762 KEKGRYQVIFVPSA
+762 KEKGRYQVLHVPAA
-776 IRNRDRLIGTREPI
+776 IRNRDRIIGTREPI

-803 ISVQSKPLASFVCPG
+803 VSVQGKPLAAFVCPG

-831 TQLSIM
+831 SQMGLL

-849 NSKPR
+849 ESEPR

-866 RQIESGG
+866 RQLETGG
-873 RRTISKE
+873 RRTISRE
-880 VHFVELYENGQI
+880 VHFVELNGQGQI
-892 AQAGYAPYLDYRTA
+892 MQAGYAPYLDYRQA
-906 TDSEITELLSNVDTM
+906 SEEEINEVLTKADAL
-921 PWLQQ
+921 PWLKQ

-937 STIAKS
+937 TTIAKD

-948 RANRQFLVEKTKTA
+948 KKNRQYLVEKTKTA
-962 VIERLTNEIRYWDH
+962 VQERLTNEIRYWDH
-976 RARDLRMH
+976 RARDLRMQ

-1004 ELQMRMQKR
+1004 ELQTRMQKR
-1013 IQELDEESKIS
+1013 MQELDEESKIS

-1038 ACMINSEVKEDFKTM
+1038 ASLLNAKVKEDYKSQ
-1053 GFASPEEKAIVEKA
+1053 GFASPEEKAAMEKV
-1067 GMDAVFAVEN
+1067 GMDAVFAVEK
-1077 ELNNIAT
+1077 ELNNAAK

-1090 IGYDIESICSQSGN
+1090 IGYDIESLCSQTGN
-1104 LRFIEVKGRRKDALT
+1104 LRFIEVKGRRKDAT
-1119 VTISKNE
+1119 TITITKNE
-1126 IIYGLNLPDQFILAL
+1126 IIYGLNLPEQFILAL
-1141 AFVDGKKVDVH
+1141 AFVDGKRVEVH
-1152 YVQHA
+1152 YVQNA

-1170 FNVRDLLTKTVYQKS
+1170 FNVKDLLTKTVHRRT
-1185 IILE
+1185 IALE

>member
-1 MSIFHKILVY
+1 M
-11 TENSH
+11 
-16 MKTKLESITKGTY
+16 TKLENITKGTY
-29 LKGIIPNQIV
+29 LNGVIPNQMV
-39 EVIDAVWHGD
+39 EVIDAVWHGT
-49 DVIEV
+49 DVIEI

-67 LYRDNEVN
+67 LYRDNEPN
-75 LEIVTSSAPWSFSAS
+75 LEIVTASGPWSFNAS
-90 SDKFKLV
+90 SEKFKLV
-97 SEAYRIKLAYV
+97 SEAYRIRLAYI

-128 AVYDNMLPRQPLRYV
+128 AVYDSMLPRQPLRYV
-143 LADDPGSGKTIMA
+143 LADDPGAGKTIMA

-186 ELFQKFQLPFEILT
+186 ELFQKFQIPFEILT
-200 NDKTNTS
+200 NDKTNSS
-207 KTGNWFQEENMV
+207 KTGNWFNEENFV
-219 IARLDKLSRDEDL
+219 IARLDKLSRNEDL
-232 QEKLKI
+232 QEKLKV

-274 KQTRHL
+274 RQTRHF

-307 EGRFRDG
+307 EGKFRDG
-314 VHTVEVSDIMRRL
+314 VHTVDVSDIMRRL
-327 LKEQLVKFDGKPL
+327 LKEQLVRFDGKPL
-340 FPERIAITVPYQL
+340 FPERIAITVPYNL
-353 TPEEER
+353 TPDEEM
-359 LYVEVSNYVREQFNR
+359 LYVEVTSYVREQFNR
-374 ADALESG
+374 ADNLESG

-395 RLASSPEAIYQSLKR
+395 RLASSPEAIYQSLRR
-410 RKDRL
+410 RKERL
-415 NARLREEK
+415 HSRLEEEK
-423 MFHRVVLSTEQLH
+423 LFHRVELRTEQLP
-436 DFDDEDI
+436 DFYDDEDLEDYI
-443 EEFVDDIESEEQEQL
+443 DDQSSDEQEQVE
-458 QNEFV
+458 NEFV

-473 ELEAEINTLRL
+473 ELEAEINTLKQ

-489 LAVKMSG
+489 LTVKRSG
-496 TDKKWEQLSN
+496 TDKKWEELSN

-512 WMFDASGN
+512 WMFDDARN

-533 LNYLAIKIRTLLG
+533 LNYLALKIRTLLG
-546 NQETVVT
+546 IQNAVVT
-553 IQGGMSREER
+553 IQGGMNREDR
-563 KKSQEQFTQDVNVSV
+563 KKAQEQFTQDINVSV

-643 LFEKLEI
+643 LFDKLEI

-674 ELIIEAIRYGNDP
+674 DLLIEAIRYGSDP
-687 ERKAYLNRVLDEALD
+687 ERKAFLDRVLDEALD
-702 HVKLEKLL
+702 HDKLEKLL
-710 NERALHTITLTKSNV
+710 QERSLHAITITKSGV
-725 QVIREE
+725 QEIREE
-731 MDRAATRK
+731 MDRAAARK

-747 FFLTAFKS
+747 FFLTAFKA
-755 LGGSITE
+755 LGGSVSE
-762 KEKGRYQVIFVPSA
+762 KEKGRYQVLHVPAA
-776 IRNRDRLIGTREPI
+776 IRNRDRIIGTREPI
-790 LKSYERITFHKEL
+790 LKSYERITFYKEL
-803 ISVQSKPLASFVCPG
+803 VSVQGKPLAAFVCPG

-831 TQLSIM
+831 SQMGLL
-837 KQGSILI
+837 KQGSVLI

-849 NSKPR
+849 DSEPR

-866 RQIESGG
+866 RQLEIGG
-873 RRTISKE
+873 RRTISRE
-880 VHFVELYENGQI
+880 VHFVELDGQGKI
-892 AQAGYAPYLDYRTA
+892 MLAGYAPYLDYRQA
-906 TDSEITELLSNVDTM
+906 SEEEINEVLAKADSL
-921 PWLQQ
+921 PWIKQ

-937 STIAKS
+937 TTIAKE
-943 HLERV
+943 HLKRV
-948 RANRQFLVEKTKTA
+948 KNNRQYLVEKTKNA
-962 VIERLTNEIRYWDH
+962 VQERLTNEIRYWDH
-976 RARDLRMH
+976 RARELRMQ
-984 EEAGKPNAKLNSN
+984 EEAGKPNAKLNSI

-1004 ELQMRMQKR
+1004 ELQSRMQKR
-1013 IQELDEESKIS
+1013 IQELDEENKIS

-1038 ACMINSEVKEDFKTM
+1038 AKLLTAHVKEDYKNQ
-1053 GFASPEEKAIVEKA
+1053 GFASPEEKAAIEKA
-1067 GMDAVFAVEN
+1067 GMNAVFAVEK
-1077 ELNNIAT
+1077 ELNNAAK

-1090 IGYDIESICSQSGN
+1090 IGYDIESLCSQTGN
-1104 LRFIEVKGRRKDALT
+1104 LRFIEVKGRRKDATT
-1119 VTISKNE
+1119 VTITKNE
-1126 IIYGLNLPDQFILAL
+1126 IIYGLNLPEQFILAL
-1141 AFVDGKKVDVH
+1141 AFVDGKRVEVH
-1152 YVQHA
+1152 YVQNA

-1170 FNVRDLLTKTVYQKS
+1170 FNVKDLLTKTVHS
-1185 IILE
+1185 RTITLE